1 MESSALGRL
10 SRNDIF
16 QIFISLTHCLVSL
29 LRWAPPP
36 LLSRTNWLRMHI
48 IKWFNQWE
56 KKIQNTASGCIQWP
70 SVAQRRAFK
79 RNAACNSIFVASL
92 IHRNAIIQA
101 LSPCSVVDA
110 NILAGFSGCRFIVV
124 CSRGVC
130 HSPGRSRSEVSS
142 VYRSLIFLHHSL

>member
-29 LRWAPPP
+29 LRWATPPTP
-36 LLSRTNWLRMHI
+36 APPSSHRLAQDAHHQM
-48 IKWFNQWE
+48 
-56 KKIQNTASGCIQWP
+56 IQSMRKEDTKYSFRLY
-70 SVAQRRAFK
+70 SMTFSRAFK

-92 IHRNAIIQA
+92 IHGNAIMQA
-101 LSPCSVVDA
+101 LSPCSVVA
-110 NILAGFSGCRFIVV
+110 TNILAGFSGCRFIVV

-130 HSPGRSRSEVSS
+130 HLLGRSWSEVSS